1 MSQRVE
7 RIVVK
12 PRHLHYDAC
21 HRLCSAARK
30 LGNQAV
36 YIQRQKIF
44 AKEPCLN
51 RAGLDQAVRS
61 GNTELYRS
69 MPSAASAQRQTQ
81 IVHEQFV
88 SWRTAKTA
96 YLADPSKFKAMP
108 RLPGYSKKYRT
119 FVVGRNG
126 YKVADG
132 HLILT
137 DNNGVGFPPL
147 KIRSCENQPFN
158 AKYMVSS
165 PFASV
170 RGIFWVQLPLEGAP
184 MRVLHP
190 IRGEATPLNL

>member
-12 PRHLHYDAC
+12 PGHLHYDAC

-44 AKEPCLN
+44 AKEPWLN

-88 SWRTAKTA
+88 SWHAAKTA

-126 YKVADG
+126 YKVVEG
-132 HLILT
+132 NLILT
-137 DNNGVGFPPL
+137 DKNDVGFPPL
-147 KIRSCENQPFN
+147 KIRSCDNQPFN
-158 AKYMVSS
+158 AKKKETIIGD
-165 PFASV
+165 V
-170 RGIFWVQLPLEGAP
+170 RIVPHGNAFFIE
-184 MRVLHP
+184 
-190 IRGEATPLNL
+190 